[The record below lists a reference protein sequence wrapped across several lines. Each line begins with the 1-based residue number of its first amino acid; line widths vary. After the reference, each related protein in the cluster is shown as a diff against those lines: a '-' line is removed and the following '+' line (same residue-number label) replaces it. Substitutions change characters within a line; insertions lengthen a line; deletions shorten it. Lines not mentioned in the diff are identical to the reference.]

1 MSDALLSKLA
11 DRFWEAAGG
20 IPPEPR
26 DLVPAVTL
34 ALPVA
39 VVFVPALTM
48 ERIQT
53 WLAQRGIPHCFDC
66 ASRRLRGCLVAA
78 GGRGLIFVE
87 GADPADERRFTLA
100 HEIAH
105 FLVHYQHPR
114 ERALRCLGPRI
125 LPVLDGQR
133 KPTPEERIDAVLADC
148 PLGVYTHL
156 LERSGDA
163 GAMAAGAESEADRLA
178 WELLAP
184 LAEMRRIAP
193 ERWETVLQTRLGLPR
208 AEAARYAEW
217 LRVRL
222 GGPRTYLDW
231 LRP

>member
-11 DRFWEAAGG
+11 DQFWDAAGG

-26 DLVPAVTL
+26 DLVQTVSL

-53 WLAQRGIPHCFDC
+53 WLAQRGIPYCFDC

-78 GGRGLIFVE
+78 GGHGLIFIE

-105 FLVHYQHPR
+105 FLIHYQHPR
-114 ERALRCLGPRI
+114 ERALRRLGPRI
-125 LPVLDGQR
+125 LPVLDGLR
-133 KPTPEERIDAVLADC
+133 EPTAEERIDAVLAGC

-163 GAMAAGAESEADRLA
+163 GALAAGAESEADRLA

-184 LAEMRRIAP
+184 LADMRRIAP
-193 ERWETVLQTRLGLPR
+193 EHWETVLQTRFGLPA
-208 AEAARYAEW
+208 AEAARYAKW
-217 LRVRL
+217 LRYRL